1 LSRFQGLEETAIV
14 EANSVNSSFACDR
27 MIDKT
32 PARGAEASAKAHLQK
47 HGIYGK
53 SASVVSNIFRIS
65 NSIRSNAELNL
76 LQNYN
81 MSFTGFTAL
90 WVLWVWGDMETSRL
104 AKETGVAKSTLT
116 GIVKTLERGE
126 YCKRRPHPS
135 DGRRVVVE
143 VTTKGRDLMQEIYPL
158 FHQLENEAVSQLG
171 EADLDATKDALRTI
185 LATVEGSE

>member
-1 LSRFQGLEETAIV
+1 MSTVKLSSEHWTIV
-14 EANSVNSSFACDR
+14 FSKNEA
-27 MIDKT
+27 
-32 PARGAEASAKAHLQK
+32 
-47 HGIYGK
+47 
-53 SASVVSNIFRIS
+53 
-65 NSIRSNAELNL
+65 
-76 LQNYN
+76 
-81 MSFTGFTAL
+81 
-90 WVLWVWGDMETSRL
+90 
-104 AKETGVAKSTLT
+104 VANCLPWRTTT

-185 LATVEGSE
+185 LATVDGSE